1 MSSRYSYVLIAAAY
15 LTAAVLI
22 LSLAL
27 KDNSVVFYGG

>member
-1 MSSRYSYVLIAAAY
+1 MSSRYSYVLIAAAF
-15 LTAAVLI
+15 LPAAVLI

>member
-1 MSSRYSYVLIAAAY
+1 MSSRYSYVLIATAF

-27 KDNSVVFYGG
+27 KDNSVIFYGG

>member
-1 MSSRYSYVLIAAAY
+1 MSSRYSYVFIAAAF

>member
-1 MSSRYSYVLIAAAY
+1 MSSGYSYVLIATAF

-27 KDNSVVFYGG
+27 KDNSVIFYGG

>member
-1 MSSRYSYVLIAAAY
+1 MSSRYSYVLIA
-15 LTAAVLI
+15 AAVLI